1 MEQIREL
8 DAEELQVEEVE
19 DDSSDDD
26 GPNSGGYGEAS
37 TLGDFTNISGLASLH
52 KYLGEVEDTRH
63 RLACLD
69 GGAVLNIPLFCLEGV
84 VLFPESI
91 LPLRVLQ
98 PNLVAA
104 VERAL
109 SQVDAPYTIGIIR
122 VYKDAGDRRI
132 RVANV
137 GTTAEPR
144 SDLPTAVAPPFS
156 WILQYRRL
164 DDGSLNVVTRGQQRF
179 RLNRRWIDVDGAF
192 SPIILLWQNGDYL
205 YDLLSSAMWRGPSYP
220 RRFATE
226 DSTRCCRT
234 TGTFEE
240 LTCTP
245 SHTSQAKHI
254 AHGDEDDDSDALSE
268 ESFERELSLTE
279 RSLHQSAVVPRYG
292 CDMIDVPT
300 ASDDEKL
307 VCESESQL
315 EKSNLSGSICSF
327 YPEGD
332 KRSENDCLER
342 GKKLISGRQSR
353 RGVGCKKDSVSMLRE
368 VPRAFWP
375 NWVYHMHDSYCLAQ
389 KAAVEL
395 IVEMPLKGHNA
406 VLRHCLRND
415 IYGNNEVQSME
426 IVETDYGVPS
436 MDVHVTKPDCLSFC
450 IASKIPVSESTRQEL
465 LDIDGA
471 SYRLRRVIE
480 LLENFDHVRCK
491 SCQAVIGKRSDVLI
505 MSSEGPL
512 GAYVNQHG
520 YVHEL
525 MTLHKA
531 NGLAL
536 IGGPVKEYSWFPGE
550 SIQDRKN
557 RDQTPPHRLGI
568 SRYHDKVITLHCTSI
583 NGVSRTHSSKINL
596 CLGLQPTATRPLR
609 SSLNPPR
616 IRQLQ
621 PTAVYSPPMLGG
633 VEPVGIIE
641 GTEKLENRW
650 MP

>member
-1 MEQIREL
+1 MENQRWLEREMYQMEQIREL

-37 TLGDFTNISGLASLH
+37 TSGDFTFISGLASLH
-52 KYLGEVEDTRH
+52 TYLGEVEDTRH

-104 VERAL
+104 VERVM
-109 SQVDAPYTIGIIR
+109 SQVDARYTIGIIR
-122 VYKDAGDRRI
+122 VYEDAGDRRI

-137 GTTAEPR
+137 GTTAE
-144 SDLPTAVAPPFS
+144 
-156 WILQYRRL
+156 ILQYRRL

-179 RLNRRWIDVDGAF
+179 RLNRQWIDVEGA
-192 SPIILLWQNGDYL
+192 PCGEVQVIQE
-205 YDLLSSAMWRGPSYP
+205 DLPLRTP
-220 RRFATE
+220 RDAVGRLAPL
-226 DSTRCCRT
+226 RNLRAP
-234 TGTFEE
+234 
-240 LTCTP
+240 P

-389 KAAVEL
+389 KAADRWKQIMGL
-395 IVEMPLKGHNA
+395 
-406 VLRHCLRND
+406 
-415 IYGNNEVQSME
+415 
-426 IVETDYGVPS
+426 PS

-536 IGGPVKEYSWFPGE
+536 IGGPVKEYSWFPGYAWTIAECVSCE
-550 SIQDRKN
+550 SQMGW
-557 RDQTPPHRLGI
+557 LF
-568 SRYHDKVITLHCTSI
+568 
-583 NGVSRTHSSKINL
+583 
-596 CLGLQPTATRPLR
+596 TATTKKLKPR
-609 SSLNPPR
+609 SFWG
-616 IRQLQ
+616 IRCAQIDDNM
-621 PTAVYSPPMLGG
+621 S
-633 VEPVGIIE
+633 
-641 GTEKLENRW
+641 
-650 MP
+650 

>member
-1 MEQIREL
+1 MENQRWLEREMYQMEQIREL

-19 DDSSDDD
+19 DGSSDDD
-26 GPNSGGYGEAS
+26 RSNSGGYGEAS
-37 TLGDFTNISGLASLH
+37 TLGDFNNISGLASLH
-52 KYLGEVEDTRH
+52 TYLGEVEDTRH

-69 GGAVLNIPLFCLEGV
+69 GGAVLNIPLFYLEGV
-84 VLFPESI
+84 VLFPEST

-122 VYKDAGDRRI
+122 VYKDAGDRRR

-137 GTTAEPR
+137 GTTAEIR
-144 SDLPTAVAPPFS
+144 K
-156 WILQYRRL
+156 YRRL

-179 RLNRRWIDVDGAF
+179 RLNRQWIDVEGA
-192 SPIILLWQNGDYL
+192 PCGEVQVIQE
-205 YDLLSSAMWRGPSYP
+205 DLPLRTP
-220 RRFATE
+220 RDAVGQLAPLRHLRAP
-226 DSTRCCRT
+226 
-234 TGTFEE
+234 
-240 LTCTP
+240 P

-279 RSLHQSAVVPRYG
+279 KILHQSAVVPRYG

-307 VCESESQL
+307 VCQSGFQL
-315 EKSNLSGSICSF
+315 EKSNLVGSICSF

-353 RGVGCKKDSVSMLRE
+353 RGVGCKKDSVSRLRE

-389 KAAVEL
+389 KAADKWKQ
-395 IVEMPLKGHNA
+395 IIG
-406 VLRHCLRND
+406 
-415 IYGNNEVQSME
+415 S
-426 IVETDYGVPS
+426 PS
-436 MDVHVTKPDCLSFC
+436 MDVYVMKPDCLSFY

-465 LDIDGA
+465 LDIDGT

-491 SCQAVIGKRSDVLI
+491 SCQAMIGKRSDVLI
-505 MSSEGPL
+505 MSNEGPL
-512 GAYVNQHG
+512 GAYVNPHG
-520 YVHEL
+520 FVHEL

-536 IGGPVKEYSWFPGE
+536 IGGPVKEYSWFPGYAWTIADCASCE
-550 SIQDRKN
+550 SQMGW
-557 RDQTPPHRLGI
+557 LF
-568 SRYHDKVITLHCTSI
+568 
-583 NGVSRTHSSKINL
+583 
-596 CLGLQPTATRPLR
+596 TATTKKLKPR
-609 SSLNPPR
+609 SFWG
-616 IRQLQ
+616 IRCAQIDDNM
-621 PTAVYSPPMLGG
+621 S
-633 VEPVGIIE
+633 
-641 GTEKLENRW
+641 
-650 MP
+650 